1 MNRPRK
7 LLMASLMVSAGCVG
21 FALTLSAR
29 PSPEPPPGGSVVV
42 PFEMLPSNHMV
53 VQAKV
58 NGKGP
63 YRFIFDLGAPVTLL
77 SNHAAEESGTID
89 EDAPRSFLMSTRG
102 EASIDK
108 FEIGGLKADD
118 VPVLVMDHPVLD
130 ALGSVL
136 NRKLEGIIGYT
147 FWAHYRMT
155 IDYQAKQ
162 MTFVPVDFEVR
173 DLMKDLPSRLA
184 GPKKAKTLVLAP
196 HGLFG
201 LRVGDSE
208 GGLKAPG
215 VPVLAVL
222 SGSPADSAG
231 LKPGDV
237 LVSLDGR
244 WTTSVT
250 DTYAAALA
258 VEPDQPVKLVYLRK
272 GEERTVSVT
281 PKEGL

>member
-1 MNRPRK
+1 MKNLRK
-7 LLMASLMVSAGCVG
+7 PLWICGLAVSLCVG
-21 FALTLSAR
+21 SALTLLAR
-29 PSPEPPPGGSVVV
+29 PAPRRGPDEPVVV

-77 SNHAAEESGTID
+77 SNHAAEESGAIAK
-89 EDAPRSFLMSTRG
+89 DAPRSFLMSTRG
-102 EASIDK
+102 EGKIDT
-108 FEIGGLKADD
+108 FEMADLKARD
-118 VPVLVMDHPVLD
+118 VPVLVMDHPVLK
-130 ALGSVL
+130 ALGSAIG
-136 NRKLEGIIGYT
+136 RKLEGIIGYT

-201 LRVGDSE
+201 LSVDEPE

-215 VPVLAVL
+215 VPISSVLND
-222 SGSPADSAG
+222 SPAQQAG
-231 LKPGDV
+231 LKVGDV

-250 DTYAAALA
+250 DAYAAALGA
-258 VEPDQPVKLVYLRK
+258 QPGQPVKLVILRN
-272 GEERTVSVT
+272 GQERTVTVT

>member
-7 LLMASLMVSAGCVG
+7 LLLIGLMATAGCVG

-29 PSPEPPPGGSVVV
+29 PAPRQAPDEAVVV

-53 VQAKV
+53 VKAKV

-77 SNHAAEESGTID
+77 SNHAAEESGTVD
-89 EDAPRSFLMSTRG
+89 KDAPKSFLMSTRG

-108 FEIGGLKADD
+108 FEIGDLKADD

-201 LRVGDSE
+201 LSVGDPE

-222 SGSPADSAG
+222 SGSPAASAG

-250 DTYAAALA
+250 DTYAAALGA
-258 VEPDQPVKLVYLRK
+258 EPNQPVKLVYLRD
-272 GEERTVSVT
+272 GEERTISVT